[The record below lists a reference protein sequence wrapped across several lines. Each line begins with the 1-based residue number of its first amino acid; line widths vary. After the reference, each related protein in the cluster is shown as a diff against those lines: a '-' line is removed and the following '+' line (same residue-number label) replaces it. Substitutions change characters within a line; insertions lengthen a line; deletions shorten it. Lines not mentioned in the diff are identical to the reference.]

1 MNTRRIS
8 FAILLTAAFTIF
20 AAAQKP
26 VKFTSAYTS
35 LDKGCKTLRGG
46 PGQDDA
52 YLCKGVGGY
61 KVRVYY
67 SAAATHITAERAGSD
82 TNSPVAML
90 DLGFDLSSAKLE
102 WRLANGRPFA
112 VILRVPVYGDAAPG
126 EYFGKVTGRQLI
138 IIGLAGYNIDEKI
151 DAKMPSANARAREI
165 ADAAF
170 AKKQ

>member
-8 FAILLTAAFTIF
+8 FAILLTAVFTIF

-26 VKFTSAYTS
+26 VKFTAAYTS
-35 LDKGCKTLRGG
+35 LGKGCKTLRGG

-61 KVRVYY
+61 KVHVFY
-67 SAAATHITAERAGSD
+67 SAAATHITAERTGSD
-82 TNSPVAML
+82 TNSPIATL
-90 DLGFDLSSAKLE
+90 DIGADLRKSELE
-102 WRLANGRPFA
+102 WRLADGKPFA
-112 VILRVPVYGDAAPG
+112 IIFRAPTYADAAPG
-126 EYFGKVTGRQLI
+126 EYFGKVKGQQLI
-138 IIGLAGYNIDEKI
+138 VVGLAGYNIDEKI
-151 DAKMPSANARAREI
+151 DAKTPRANARAREL